1 MQAQVCQYNRMSQNG
16 GVPTQGE
23 NTTSDKTNA
32 RVNVTLCADGFIFFV
47 VAGHESRVTAEGQM
61 VVNLTAI

>member
-1 MQAQVCQYNRMSQNG
+1 MSQNG

-47 VAGHESRVTAEGQM
+47 VAGHESRVTAEGQT